1 MSIQVTTKNFSDII
15 FNSKQTVLLTFL
27 SSDKEIAKKQKD
39 TLHQF
44 ALQNPH
50 ILVANIDS
58 EKEPGLVTMY
68 KSSSV
73 EIPSVKV
80 FKNGRCIASEDGVL
94 SQQELLQF
102 VSK

>member
-1 MSIQVTTKNFSDII
+1 MLIQVTTKNFSDII
-15 FNSKQTVLLTFL
+15 FNSKQTVLLSFL

-39 TLHQF
+39 ILRQF

-58 EKEPGLVTMY
+58 EKELSLVTMY
-68 KSSSV
+68 KSSPV
-73 EIPSVKV
+73 GIPSVKV
-80 FKNGRCIASEDGVL
+80 FKNGRCIASEDGIL

>member
-1 MSIQVTTKNFSDII
+1 MPIQVTTKNFSDII
-15 FNSKQTVLLTFL
+15 FNNNQTVLLTFL
-27 SSDKEIAKKQKD
+27 SSDKAIAKKQKD

-44 ALQNPH
+44 TLQNPH

-68 KSSSV
+68 KSSPIQ
-73 EIPSVKV
+73 IPSIKV
-80 FKNGRCIASEDGVL
+80 FKNGRCITSADGIL

-102 VSK
+102 VFK